1 MMGFDCQ
8 DVLTISNALVCVCRK
23 KKKRIIEEGE
33 EYFCI
38 FAADRFVSSRYK
50 CTPWAAWS
58 ANKEKRVKI

>member
-33 EYFCI
+33 DY
-38 FAADRFVSSRYK
+38 FVSLQPIDLSLPATNAPLGLHGEQIK
-50 CTPWAAWS
+50 K
-58 ANKEKRVKI
+58 NE